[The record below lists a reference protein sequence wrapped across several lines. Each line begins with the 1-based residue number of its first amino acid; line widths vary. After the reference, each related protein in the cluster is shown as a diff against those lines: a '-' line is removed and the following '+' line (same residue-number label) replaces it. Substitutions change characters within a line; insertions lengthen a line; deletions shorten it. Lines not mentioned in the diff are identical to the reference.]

1 MSPDELLV
9 AVPGRQV
16 ERVEPVHVGHVDG
29 APEGAE
35 RLGQAE
41 EALPGSNVDRRV
53 SGSVGLG

>member
-1 MSPDELLV
+1 M

-16 ERVEPVHVGHVDG
+16 ERVEAVHVGHVDG

-41 EALPGSNVDRRV
+41 QAFPGSNVDRRV